1 MVNMLDWVNLAASG
15 VLVALAVSDL
25 RVRRLPNAMVATL
38 AVLYGLHAFAAGGA
52 NAHTLSAHA
61 AMAVAAGVLAALLAR
76 LGWIAGGDVKLAAAV
91 FLWAGPTHAM
101 PVWVLVS
108 FIGFVVGLGVL
119 GAGAVMR
126 LDARAS
132 RRVAWLAPERGVPYG
147 VALASGGAAA
157 VWWPVDAMSSARAVI
172 GRVLMATDSR
182 GFLAFAHGVQRIAVQ
197 QAALSF
203 AHHLGLA

>member
-25 RVRRLPNAMVATL
+25 RVRRLPNAMVAAL
-38 AVLYGLHAFAAGGA
+38 AVLYGLHAFAAGAA
-52 NAHTLSAHA
+52 NAHALSGHA

-76 LGWIAGGDVKLAAAV
+76 FGWIAGGDVKLAAAV
-91 FLWAGPTHAM
+91 FLWAGPAHAL
-101 PVWVLVS
+101 PVWVMVS
-108 FIGFVVGLGVL
+108 CVGFAVGLGVL
-119 GAGAVMR
+119 GAGAAMR
-126 LDARAS
+126 LDARVS

-172 GRVLMATDSR
+172 GRVLMAADSR

-203 AHHLGLA
+203 ARHLGLA